1 MMNLKNGAKV
11 YTNYAGKI
19 ELVFS
24 NNTTLRFNKANLNII
39 VEPVTNS
46 FENIYH
52 SQINILKGYK
62 TVGELDIYFMNDEQE
77 KFNNLITYLY
87 ETEQQNTNI
96 QLSMYQGNYSNKIKT
111 FLFDRITSDTE
122 YNNYIG
128 GGWKTGL
135 KFNVKFETGR
145 LSKTLPT
152 FWTGAD
158 YENYILSAEILIDYF
173 VCNEN

>member
-1 MMNLKNGAKV
+1 MMNLKNGAKM

-19 ELVFS
+19 ELVFGDGY
-24 NNTTLRFNKANLNII
+24 TLRFDKANLNIT
-39 VEPVTNS
+39 VEPVVNS
-46 FENIYH
+46 IENIYH
-52 SQINILKGYK
+52 SQVNILKGYK

-77 KFNNLITYLY
+77 EFNNLITHLY
-87 ETEQQNTNI
+87 KTEQQNTNI

-111 FLFDRITSDTE
+111 FLFDKIISNIE

-135 KFNVKFETGR
+135 KFTVKFETGR

>member
-1 MMNLKNGAKV
+1 MISLKNGAKM

-19 ELVFS
+19 ELVFGDIV
-24 NNTTLRFNKANLNII
+24 TLRFDKANLNIT
-39 VEPVTNS
+39 VEPVVNS
-46 FENIYH
+46 IENIYH
-52 SQINILKGYK
+52 SQVNILKGYK
-62 TVGELDIYFMNDEQE
+62 IVGELDIYFMNNEQ
-77 KFNNLITYLY
+77 KVFNDLISNLYKTG
-87 ETEQQNTNI
+87 QWNTPV
-96 QLSMYQGNYSNKIKT
+96 QVSVYQGNYTNKIKT

-173 VCNEN
+173 VCNAN